1 MNIDINVSSDI
12 KKQNDA
18 NNCRDKFKLSSKQ
31 KGTKFNQEKY
41 LTITMVKEPFKSV
54 SFPKFIDMTII
65 NIEET
70 FFKLTAE
77 QD

>member
-1 MNIDINVSSDI
+1 
-12 KKQNDA
+12 
-18 NNCRDKFKLSSKQ
+18 
-31 KGTKFNQEKY
+31 
-41 LTITMVKEPFKSV
+41 MVKEPFKSA

-77 QD
+77 